1 MILAH
6 IRLIE
11 MSHCHSYHDI
21 FYNYFMMSFLVFVS
35 LSMTWCCTRDRFI
48 VAHFVA
54 LQTSV
59 LISQKST
66 FTVFNVCLV
75 NFT

>member
-35 LSMTWCCTRDRFI
+35 LSMTWGCTRDRFI
-48 VAHFVA
+48 VAHFCS
-54 LQTSV
+54 TSDV
-59 LISQKST
+59 RVDITKI
-66 FTVFNVCLV
+66 
-75 NFT
+75 NFHVI